1 GKSTLLNMLL
11 NEEKAIVSNIHG
23 TTRDAIED
31 TVNLSGI
38 NFRFIDTA
46 GIRETVDEIENL
58 GIERAFQ
65 KLDQAE
71 IVLWVIDVVDARKQL
86 ETLSERIL
94 SRSSQKQI
102 VLVLNKADLI
112 HENQKEELISLLA
125 LYARK
130 NVNSIFISAKQRIG
144 TDELQKLLIKLTH
157 LPTVTQNDVV
167 VTNIRHYEAL
177 THALESIHRVQEGL
191 QMNISGDLLAQDI
204 RECIFHLGDIVGE
217 VTSEMVLKNIF
228 EKFCIGK

>member
-71 IVLWVIDVVDARKQL
+71 IVLWVIDVVDARKEL
-86 ETLSERIL
+86 EKLSGRIL

-102 VLVLNKADLI
+102 VLALNKADLI
-112 HENQKEELISLLA
+112 HEKQKEELISLLA
-125 LYARK
+125 LYAQK
-130 NVNSIFISAKQRIG
+130 NVHSIFISAKQRIG

-167 VTNIRHYEAL
+167 VTNIRHYVAL